1 MKHSFKFIYVLAI
14 IVVIMIVVTLGLFV
28 MKSSQNFTSS
38 VNLSLTDSNEFN
50 QVWSVY
56 KGKQKG
62 STVKMMLQKV
72 AKNAEENSKEPSML
86 IDIAYKIHASDDF
99 TFINSTK
106 KLNKVNEIED
116 LMQNL
121 DVKHYYT
128 IDFVYSEESKQI
140 TGIIIKYNEKD
151 KVNFIPDEN

>member
-28 MKSSQNFTSS
+28 MKSSQNFISS

>member
-14 IVVIMIVVTLGLFV
+14 IVVIMLVVTLGLFV

-38 VNLSLTDSNEFN
+38 VNLGLTDSNEFN

-86 IDIAYKIHASDDF
+86 IDIAYKIHSSDDF

>member
-14 IVVIMIVVTLGLFV
+14 IVVIMIVVTLGLWI
-28 MKSSQNFTSS
+28 MKSSQNFIGSA
-38 VNLSLTDSNEFN
+38 NLSLTDSNEFN
-50 QVWSVY
+50 QIWLVY

-62 STVKMMLQKV
+62 SNVKMMLQKV
-72 AKNAEENSKEPSML
+72 VKNAEENSNEPSML

-106 KLNKVNEIED
+106 KLNKVNDIED

-128 IDFVYSEESKQI
+128 IDFVYSEASKQI

>member
-14 IVVIMIVVTLGLFV
+14 IVVIMIVVTFGLFV
-28 MKSSQNFTSS
+28 MKSSQNFISS